1 MDIASENHSVSSLRP
16 ALTRRLLG
24 RAVATGSITLPAVP
38 AMIDDYVKMC
48 DSMFSGFGVSFDNV
62 QLGELRSVLEEQLA
76 IAFEASPRSEIV
88 ITYESPHGLTLN
100 YHVSARWFS
109 LDAAY
114 DHWVST
120 REPPLFGTEPDA
132 MVMQMAAAASADD
145 ATAFRVLDIGAGTGR
160 NALALARRGHPVD
173 AVELA
178 PMFGE
183 VIRSEVAL
191 ESLDVRV
198 IERDVFDAGDV
209 LRRDYGMI
217 VLSEVVS
224 DFRSTDELHRV
235 FALANR
241 HLVSGGLLVL
251 NTFVAR
257 DGYVPD
263 AAARELGQQCYSG
276 IFTRPELEAASAAF
290 PLALEADVSVLE
302 HEEAHMTGD
311 AWPPTNWYE
320 GWVSGR
326 DVFDVEH
333 DASPI
338 ELRWFVYR
346 KTD

>member
-1 MDIASENHSVSSLRP
+1 
-16 ALTRRLLG
+16 
-24 RAVATGSITLPAVP
+24 
-38 AMIDDYVKMC
+38 MIDDYVTMC
-48 DSMFSGFGVSFDNV
+48 DSMFTGFGVSFDSE
-62 QLGELRSVLEEQLA
+62 QLGELRSVLEGQLA
-76 IAFEASPRSEIV
+76 IAFEASPRSEII
-88 ITYESPHGLTLN
+88 ITYESPFGLALN

-132 MVMQMAAAASADD
+132 MVMQLAASADD
-145 ATAFRVLDIGAGTGR
+145 AAAFRILDIGAGTGR
-160 NALALARRGHPVD
+160 NALALARVGHPVD

-178 PMFGE
+178 PMFGD
-183 VIRSEVAL
+183 VIRSEAAR

-198 IERDVFDAGDV
+198 IESDVFDAGDV
-209 LRRDYGMI
+209 LRRDYEMM

-224 DFRSTDELHRV
+224 DFRSTDELRKV

-241 HLVSGGLLVL
+241 HLVPGGLLVL
-251 NTFVAR
+251 NTFLAR

-276 IFTRPELEAASAAF
+276 IFTRPELASASAAF
-290 PLALEADVSVLE
+290 PLALESDVSVLD
-302 HEEAHMTGD
+302 HEEAHTAAD

-326 DVFDVEH
+326 DVFDVER

-338 ELRWFVYR
+338 EFRWFVYR